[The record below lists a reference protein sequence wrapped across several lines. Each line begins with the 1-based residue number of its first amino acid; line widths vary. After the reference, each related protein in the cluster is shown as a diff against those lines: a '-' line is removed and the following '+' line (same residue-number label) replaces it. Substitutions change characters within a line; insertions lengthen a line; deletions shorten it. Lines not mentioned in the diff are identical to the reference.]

1 MKNFKIF
8 KSGFYEKLKFLV
20 IPMMLLTLGVGQM
33 WGKTIYLKPFSSW
46 STDGDKPALCYGYDN
61 SSDQTFVAMTQ
72 IAGTSWY
79 SAEVPESAS
88 SKNIYFMRV
97 TSGWKPSDKWT
108 NKHNGFGWFSYGN
121 GDHYNGTNWDAG
133 EKLDAGF
140 ESSLNGIKYYKNSDA
155 NDTEWSFNGQAA
167 RTQALGAV
175 TNLYLKQWFTYEYEN
190 CDVWSATDDG
200 SHNTWKGIGATVMKY
215 NVHRTAVSAGEY
227 TSISKNWTTNF
238 DWDGGYKKSKAG
250 NNNINSGGIN
260 LLSGLGSGL
269 YTMSFYYYDPD
280 IMHTSSTHT
289 LTWTIAVPS
298 MATHTHS
305 SDGTGSGT
313 SGSPYLKGVGNTLR
327 ITVAGTQSSSD
338 ANSVLYVSFDG
349 GDTYSTTNYI
359 DIAISNTTKSSV
371 AIKAKYYNSADDLS
385 GTVYDF
391 GDVYYQGTVTPSLDW
406 AASDPVTPTT
416 MVSGNDVTLSV
427 VRANTSNTITWEY
440 TTDNGSNWSSLT
452 PNSTSNSGQTA
463 VWTIPEAHGATQ
475 TYKFRA
481 KITSDDLTTAKSTGV
496 TVYGKKTIHVKNT
509 DNWATFK
516 SYVYNYS
523 AGAETGHREDWPGST
538 TGITSMG
545 GQWKNVVL
553 TSEFTYFILND
564 GSSTNQL
571 KGETYTYASSVSD
584 NGYYVIGGSG
594 NTHTLSSSSAPTA
607 PAAPSVSAATSL
619 TNTTATIN
627 GSISAT
633 NGNDALTDYG
643 FYWSNN
649 GSYDTADK
657 LKASGT
663 KVQKGTSN
671 FSGSISANLTS
682 LTAGNT
688 IRYITYATNG
698 QGTTLSSVQS
708 FVVPYSVQVQKPT
721 GCSSI
726 TPGAGNYYYSTGFTV
741 TTVAATGYTFSSWS
755 ATNGS
760 TSSAA
765 SPSAGTNTVT
775 FTPSANSAVIKPVY
789 TENSYSVTVSNDGHG
804 TVSPT
809 GTVSV
814 KQVTGTSLTA
824 SPSSNYVF
832 KDWTISGGGIT
843 PSSSTSAT
851 QVFKAT
857 TTGGTIRANF
867 ADQWN
872 VKGSWDS
879 WAAYE
884 PMPATGVANTF
895 GTTMTLAAKTEY
907 HFKVVKRVDNNGS
920 NDKWYGVNGG
930 KTLTRASGS
939 VTGLEENGDVD
950 EYITFTTDAAGDYT
964 ITYLY
969 NASVGSMKVTVGY
982 PTAYTMTFAP
992 KSFYIGAGG
1001 VTSSTGGTLTAKD
1014 QTNASLSTGNK
1025 VKDGGSAI
1033 FTATKKT
1040 GYTFNGFF
1048 SNEAC
1053 TTAYSAG
1060 AGVAISD
1067 NVLTLSS
1074 IGADKYVYAK
1084 FSENITTV
1092 NLVASPTG
1100 KGSFTKGGDAVTS
1113 VSAGVTTKPTVTAV
1127 AGTGYRLTGTIWS
1140 ESSDYIS
1147 LSTETGTSTTIT
1159 ATGTTGN
1166 TATLTATFTPI
1177 TYTIAFNANGGSGT
1191 MTSQTGVT
1199 YDAATAIK
1207 SNTFTRTGY
1216 NFAGWATSAGGDVVR
1231 ADGAAHGNLSNTQG
1245 ATVTL
1250 FAQWTPKQSALTLD
1264 YQDEVEGYASDGS
1277 ISNTEGLKG
1286 TYGSAMTALTGTM
1299 PTADPGYAF
1308 MGFYDATGGGG
1319 TKYYNADGSSAVT
1332 WDKDTEDGTTL
1343 YAHWVKAEFTELE
1356 HNASVAK
1363 ADVAYLVVNPVLNVT
1378 PTDYT
1383 AICWTLHYKENDNE
1397 VATSGTNY
1405 YSVAA
1410 YTEGDTKPNQVRF
1423 TLNNLSVGSYY
1434 VKAVLKAKAS
1444 AFSSVCSEG
1453 TRQDSINGDFSI
1465 IGSSTV
1471 TVRYMDDSGNVIASS
1486 GSVVIEAGGDADVVA
1501 PDIIG
1506 YTFDSWSVGA
1516 GVTNNGEDGNTIN
1529 ISAPFDGVIIAFYTK
1544 KNMIYF
1550 NNTLGWEDVYVY
1562 FYSSDDYWDGYMGS
1576 GAAKEYEK
1584 NSKKAY
1590 YREYHGHMT
1599 QIEGTNIWYYDYEA
1613 DWGASDGGEI
1623 KGYDDVV
1630 FTEANQHGNNNFYAT
1645 KACRRGDFKHSLSMF
1660 VPLDVVTNDLNSTKY
1675 YNNGYWM
1682 NYPDNSGYKLEIYAN
1697 NTSGA
1702 LTKEIEFPFAAGKK
1716 MPMSITTYLDGN
1728 HTYGFKIYRADGD
1741 VFGNNGT
1748 MSNGHS
1754 GDGNQGVWEFK
1765 TGKNKAGLTTTSAG
1779 NYTFTLNYGLDIQET
1794 PEYNYLVG
1802 VRFPESTGDYRVQY
1816 KDNVRVTNHSS
1827 DEGKSWLSSVVIPAV
1842 TERDTVSYFIRK
1854 DESPYI
1860 RVQKC
1865 TANWNGSATT
1875 VSWDLEN
1882 SGNNILTSSLLTSIT
1897 EDGVYN
1903 FIFTKSEGALVL
1915 EKIEPYTG
1923 NFYIR
1928 GAGDVGWDSYRTAD
1942 HIMPFSEYSFNQ
1954 TTNPYSHYYTKY
1966 YRTKT
1971 DQGADLDPIDITF
1984 VVANDY
1990 SVNIS
1995 DTITTDDTENYYVN
2009 ASGVLSG
2016 HNANIR
2022 FMYNYKTNVA
2032 TRRYLDDA
2040 QGPRS
2045 TDFLL
2050 LIPSNNTSIY
2060 NAQTEGSAYT
2070 QVQLTDK
2077 GNWVYEANVFV
2088 VPGTTYKVRAKFGA
2102 DEHLL
2107 TQYLK
2112 GKESGAGEYETLIGG
2127 SGSRLK
2133 IRLIY
2138 DYKTNRVIAA
2148 YLPSNG
2154 DEISGNNAIN
2164 ADIMFERVHQGNV
2177 TQITFET
2184 NESQISAIQ
2193 NVYSTLKFEKDEI
2206 NNHYLSRY
2214 ERDLFYVSFPYDVR
2228 VSDIIGFGE
2237 YGKHWIIEYYDGAA
2251 RAEKGFWVDSKSFWT
2266 FVTPDKASSFIMK
2279 AGTGYIVALDLDEME
2294 EDDDVWANTSTVE
2307 LIFPGDISS
2316 ISNQEVIYNMP
2327 SHQCNINRGTLT
2339 GDRRIADS
2347 HWNVLGV
2354 PAYHN
2359 TTGTFENHTDDLGGG
2374 KSQVWS
2380 ADNAPKFLYTWNM
2393 TDNSLTPTNASGYNY
2408 KAMHAYIVQYYG
2420 DVTFHTS
2427 TNAAP
2432 ASVAA
2437 RTYADAPRSVDFRL
2451 EIQQNETAVDQT
2463 FVQLSDEEGVSSE
2476 FVFGED
2482 MSKEFNKNKA
2492 NIYTMIT
2499 SVLNDT
2505 ATVTEAAGNTLPMS
2519 EQTTVVPVGVKIA
2532 TDGEY
2537 TFAIPEGTGGI
2548 GVVLVDNVADTRTNL
2563 SLTDY
2568 TVTLST
2574 GTIDGRFVLEISP
2587 VQGTTTSL
2595 EPISDEGLE
2604 ISGVRKVIIDQ
2615 KMYIIKGNHIYDATG
2630 ALVK

>member
-1 MKNFKIF
+1 
-8 KSGFYEKLKFLV
+8 
-20 IPMMLLTLGVGQM
+20 MLLTILCLLFVGIGQM
-33 WGKTIYLKPFSSW
+33 WGYETFKEVWITYNIGGDDEGAAATSNQDLGDGATKFVIKAFYANCRDNWGASRTCWTKGYLGY
-46 STDGDKPALCYGYDN
+46 STDGSSYTEVENTATTWKKDGCSEDDYQFRKEGMSLTLAENSGEYSIKFYG
-61 SSDQTFVAMTQ
+61 
-72 IAGTSWY
+72 
-79 SAEVPESAS
+79 
-88 SKNIYFMRV
+88 KV
-97 TSGWKPSDKWT
+97 T
-108 NKHNGFGWFSYGN
+108 
-121 GDHYNGTNWDAG
+121 GDHDGYLNNSGSNYTWTFTILPPAV
-133 EKLDAGF
+133 
-140 ESSLNGIKYYKNSDA
+140 SSPSC
-155 NDTEWSFNGQAA
+155 TS
-167 RTQALGAV
+167 
-175 TNLYLKQWFTYEYEN
+175 
-190 CDVWSATDDG
+190 DG
-200 SHNTWKGIGATVMKY
+200 S
-215 NVHRTAVSAGEY
+215 
-227 TSISKNWTTNF
+227 
-238 DWDGGYKKSKAG
+238 G
-250 NNNINSGGIN
+250 N
-260 LLSGLGSGL
+260 
-269 YTMSFYYYDPD
+269 
-280 IMHTSSTHT
+280 
-289 LTWTIAVPS
+289 
-298 MATHTHS
+298 
-305 SDGTGSGT
+305 GT
-313 SGSPYLKGVGNTLR
+313 SGSPFSVGVGNTLTL
-327 ITVAGTQSSSD
+327 TVTGSQARD
-338 ANSVLYVSFDG
+338 DDNSVLYVSFDNG
-349 GDTYSTTNYI
+349 SSWSSTTTKEI
-359 DIAISNTTKSSV
+359 SIADDTKRSLT
-371 AIKAKYYNSADDLS
+371 IKAKYYNSDDDLEGAVYTV
-385 GTVYDF
+385 GTY
-391 GDVYYQGTVTPSLDW
+391 YYQGTYTPSLNW

-427 VRANTSNTITWEY
+427 VRANTSNAITWEY

-452 PNSTSNSGQTA
+452 PKSTSNSGQTA

-481 KITSDDLTTAKSTGV
+481 LIEDDDLETAKSTGV

-523 AGAETGHREDWPGST
+523 AGKETGHREDWPGST

-571 KGETYTYASSVSD
+571 TGETYTYASSVSD

-607 PAAPSVSAATSL
+607 PTSVTTSDEDPTAV
-619 TNTTATIN
+619 TNAQMTIH
-627 GSISAT
+627 GSIGT
-633 NGNDALTDYG
+633 NGNDNITDYG
-643 FYWSNN
+643 FYYGTTS
-649 GSYDTADK
+649 TP
-657 LKASGT
+657 GT
-663 KVQKGTSN
+663 KAQVGTSN
-671 FSGSISANLTS
+671 TTGAISKQLTG
-682 LTAGNT
+682 LTAGT
-688 IRYITYATNG
+688 TYYFKTYATNG
-698 QGTTLSSVQS
+698 QGTSYGTVQS
-708 FVVPYSVQVQKPT
+708 YKLPYKVTVNSNT
-721 GCSSI
+721 GCTSI
-726 TPGAGNYYYSTGFTV
+726 TNSGTNYTNSTITV
-741 TTVAATGYTFSSWS
+741 TATKTTGYTFSSWS
-755 ATNGS
+755 TTNGTQTS
-760 TSSAA
+760 TSST
-765 SPSAGTNTVT
+765 STTNTLV
-775 FTPSANSAVIKPVY
+775 FTPTSDNATITPTY

-907 HFKVVKRVDNNGS
+907 HFKVVKRVNNNGS

-939 VTGLEENGDVD
+939 VTGLEENGDAD

-992 KSFYIGAGG
+992 KSFYIGASGE
-1001 VTSSTGGTLTAKD
+1001 TSTTGGTLTAKD

-1025 VKDGGSAI
+1025 VKDGGSAV
-1033 FTATKKT
+1033 FTATKNT

-1074 IGADKYVYAK
+1074 LSADKYVYAK

-1100 KGSFTKGGDAVTS
+1100 KGTFNKGGTPVTS

-1147 LSTETGTSTTIT
+1147 LSTVTGTSTTIT
-1159 ATGTTGN
+1159 ATGTSGN

-1250 FAQWTPKQSALTLD
+1250 FAQWTPKQSALTLN

-1308 MGFYDATGGGG
+1308 MGFYDEEGGSG
-1319 TKYYNADGSSAVT
+1319 TKYYNADGSSAAT

-1378 PTDYT
+1378 PANYT

-1397 VATSGTNY
+1397 VATSGTSY
-1405 YSVAA
+1405 YSVAS
-1410 YTEGDTKPNQVRF
+1410 TSNGSKPNEVRF
-1423 TLNNLSVGSYY
+1423 TLNNLAVGSYY
-1434 VKAVLKAKAS
+1434 VKAVLKAKES
-1444 AFSSVCSEG
+1444 AFSSACSEG

-1471 TVRYMDDSGNVIASS
+1471 TVRYMDDSSNVIASS

-1697 NTSGA
+1697 NTTGD
-1702 LTKEIEFPFAAGKK
+1702 LIKEIKFPYATGKK

-1802 VRFPESTGDYRVQY
+1802 VRFPESTGDFRVQY

-1942 HIMPFSEYSFNQ
+1942 HIMPFSEYSFKQ
-1954 TTNPYSHYYTKY
+1954 TNDPYSHYFTKY
-1966 YRTKT
+1966 YRTMKDDGT
-1971 DQGADLDPIDITF
+1971 PASPSSIDITF

-1995 DTITTDDTENYYVN
+1995 DTITTDDTENYYVDED
-2009 ASGVLSG
+2009 GVLSG

-2050 LIPSNNTSIY
+2050 LIPETNEMIY
-2060 NAQTEGSAYT
+2060 DAQTAGSAYT

-2088 VPGTTYKVRAKFGA
+2088 NPNTTYKVRAKFGTDA
-2102 DEHLL
+2102 HLL

-2112 GKESGAGEYETLIGG
+2112 GKASGDGEYETLIGG

-2133 IRLIY
+2133 VRLIY
-2138 DYKTNRVIAA
+2138 DFKTNRVIAA
-2148 YLPSNG
+2148 YVPSG
-2154 DEISGNNAIN
+2154 TIDDDIELN

-2177 TQITFET
+2177 TQITFGEDV
-2184 NESQISAIQ
+2184 EISDIQ
-2193 NVYSTLKFEKDEI
+2193 NVYTTLKFDKDEI
-2206 NNHYLSRY
+2206 NNPYLSRY

-2359 TTGTFENHTDDLGGG
+2359 TSGTFENHTDDLGGG

-2451 EIQQNETAVDQT
+2451 EIQQNETTVDQT
-2463 FVQLSDEEGVSSE
+2463 FVQLSEEEGVSSE

-2537 TFAIPEGTGGI
+2537 TFAISDGTEGI
-2548 GVVLVDNVADTRTNL
+2548 GVVLVDNVANTRTNL
-2563 SLTDY
+2563 GLTDY
-2568 TVTLST
+2568 TVNLTA

-2587 VQGTTTSL
+2587 VQGSTTSL

-2615 KMYIIKGNHIYDATG
+2615 KMYIIKGDRIYDATG